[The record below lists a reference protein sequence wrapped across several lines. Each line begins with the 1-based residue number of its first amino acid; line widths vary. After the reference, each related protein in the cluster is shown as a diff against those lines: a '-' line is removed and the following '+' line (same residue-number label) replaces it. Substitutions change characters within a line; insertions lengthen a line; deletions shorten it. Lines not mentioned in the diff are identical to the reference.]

1 MTSEE
6 FKQVR
11 QTIWR
16 TQAEAADALGVTEG
30 AVAHWEHGRR
40 KVPGI
45 VLKLM
50 ECLEK
55 TKGEP
60 VPLRA

>member
-1 MTSEE
+1 MMTSEE

-16 TQAEAADALGVTEG
+16 TQAEAAAALGVTEG
-30 AVAHWEHGRR
+30 AVAHWERGRR

-45 VLKLM
+45 VVKLM
-50 ECLEK
+50 GCLERI
-55 TKGEP
+55 KGEK
-60 VPLRA
+60 

>member
-6 FKQVR
+6 FKRVR

-16 TQAEAADALGVTEG
+16 TQAEAAAALGVTEG
-30 AVAHWEHGRR
+30 AVAHWERGRR

-45 VLKLM
+45 VMKLM

-55 TKGEP
+55 TKGEK
-60 VPLRA
+60 